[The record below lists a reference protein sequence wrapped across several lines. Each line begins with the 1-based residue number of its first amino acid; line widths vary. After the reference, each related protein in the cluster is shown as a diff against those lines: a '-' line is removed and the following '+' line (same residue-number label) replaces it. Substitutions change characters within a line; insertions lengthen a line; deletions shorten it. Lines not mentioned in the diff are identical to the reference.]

1 MTRRSVK
8 DAEFN
13 RDGPEIWRDLSLAAE
28 TQKGQFNEIYCH
40 PRTPEFALSDC
51 RDVTENCFRVRSL
64 PEPGESE
71 RWMEFRFRPEARAIV
86 VTAHPTSHASVP
98 GGSVSAFFGMDS
110 DGNLGLSCPIQTR
123 RLTPSGSSPWTK
135 PLRFCFNRSFSRMV
149 RAILFIRRNVS
160 QASGSS
166 QGRV

>member
-1 MTRRSVK
+1 LTRRAVE

-110 DGNLGLSCPIQTR
+110 DGNLGSELPDPDSAPDAVRFISMDEASALLLQPFLFADGPRDPIH
-123 RLTPSGSSPWTK
+123 PPE
-135 PLRFCFNRSFSRMV
+135 C
-149 RAILFIRRNVS
+149 
-160 QASGSS
+160 
-166 QGRV
+166 